1 MRNGFDPT
9 TPGAEHSKLDPATFV
24 KKADIEPA
32 LKVVCRRVPKILSYQ
47 ANSDNRKIIPFQ
59 LLNETVS
66 ESLAVV
72 DDVRDFH
79 HSQITNLDAKVDENE
94 ERFQIMG

>member
-1 MRNGFDPT
+1 M
-9 TPGAEHSKLDPATFV
+9 
-24 KKADIEPA
+24 
-32 LKVVCRRVPKILSYQ
+32 

-94 ERFQIMG
+94 ESFQILEKSGDRRVFLYSENMYRNVQKCTEGENLNPELDFEKR

>member
-32 LKVVCRRVPKILSYQ
+32 LKVVCRPDTLKLSQ
-47 ANSDNRKIIPFQ
+47 KR
-59 LLNETVS
+59 T
-66 ESLAVV
+66 
-72 DDVRDFH
+72 
-79 HSQITNLDAKVDENE
+79 QIRA
-94 ERFQIMG
+94 R

>member
-1 MRNGFDPT
+1 MT
-9 TPGAEHSKLDPATFV
+9 
-24 KKADIEPA
+24 
-32 LKVVCRRVPKILSYQ
+32 
-47 ANSDNRKIIPFQ
+47 FQ

-79 HSQITNLDAKVDENE
+79 HTQITNLDAKVDENE
-94 ERFQIMG
+94 DRLQKKDSISQPLSVNF

>member
-32 LKVVCRRVPKILSYQ
+32 LKVVCRPDTLK
-47 ANSDNRKIIPFQ
+47 
-59 LLNETVS
+59 
-66 ESLAVV
+66 
-72 DDVRDFH
+72 
-79 HSQITNLDAKVDENE
+79 
-94 ERFQIMG
+94 